1 MIKFVKYTGT
11 KGNYRELRS
20 GDSVWLNGVER
31 KVKSVKILPESLI
44 IGVEGRKLKF
54 SNIDSD
60 FPIQLAD
67 ESVPVMKRNCKDLIS
82 LEDLR
87 GNYDYEG
94 VVRLLHKV
102 FLRTVEIIDQASP
115 EFVEFIKNMDPYDL
129 WGPTRIE
136 NHIYEKTGIKRIN

>member
-20 GDSVWLNGVER
+20 GDSVWLNGIER

-54 SNIDSD
+54 SNIDAD

-87 GNYDYEG
+87 GNYDYDG
-94 VVRLLHKV
+94 VVRLLHRV
-102 FLRTVEIIDQASP
+102 FLRTVEIVDQASP

-129 WGPTRIE
+129 WGPRIE

>member
-129 WGPTRIE
+129 WGPRIE